1 MTTKHELA
9 DKITALVQQMQEVA
23 TEIDYYGGMAE
34 WAQHGAELMNASFTA
49 ETWAEGIRAEAQAE
63 QPHAPQPIYCYAQ
76 YEEGP
81 YQDSESDVVNDL
93 MSEQRQHHTVTLW
106 RGIKVTKRH
115 SDFISFNA
123 DDIIER
129 MSESAFEECGEVADD
144 YLPPLSPEQEHSL
157 ESHMNNAATKWFNQH
172 IPQPKFW
179 VADELEQVKVAL

>member
-1 MTTKHELA
+1 MITKHELA

-23 TEIDYYGGMAE
+23 TEIDYYGGLTE
-34 WAQHGAELMNASFTA
+34 LAQHGAELMGASFIA
-49 ETWAEGIRAEAQAE
+49 ETWAEGIRAEAQIE

-81 YQDSESDVVNDL
+81 YQDSESDVVRDTL
-93 MSEQRQHHTVTLW
+93 EGFVRCEAVTIW
-106 RGIKVTKRH
+106 RGVKIPKRH

-144 YLPPLSPEQEHSL
+144 YLPPLSPKQEHSL
-157 ESHMNNAATKWFNQH
+157 EIHMNNAATKWFNQH
-172 IPQPKFW
+172 IPQPTFW
-179 VADELEQVKVAL
+179 VADELEQVEVVP